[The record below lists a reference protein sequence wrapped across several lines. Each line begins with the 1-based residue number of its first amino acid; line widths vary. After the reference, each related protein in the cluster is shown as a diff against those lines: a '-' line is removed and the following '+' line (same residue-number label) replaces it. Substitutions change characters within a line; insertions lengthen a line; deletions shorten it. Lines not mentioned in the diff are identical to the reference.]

1 MAPKSKKQ
9 PETTSGD
16 GRHDKITLEQR
27 EKLLAAARNE
37 CNAHLKLAK
46 AARLDLPEG
55 TTDPSLVGQV
65 NSLANSVAILSA
77 ECRQLEKHR
86 EAAVDSLDAETTD
99 RMVLEFLAEIS
110 PARRAAFR
118 TYLSDSDEADQLLG
132 HG

>member
-65 NSLANSVAILSA
+65 NSLAKSVAILSA

-86 EAAVDSLDAETTD
+86 EAAVENLDAETTD
-99 RMVLEFLAEIS
+99 RMVLEFLDEVS
-110 PARRAAFR
+110 PSRRQAFR
-118 TYLSDSDEADQLLG
+118 KHLDDTSPGDTLLG
-132 HG
+132 H